1 MVRIVTCTQRTHFFG
16 RNESY
21 TTHSSTNATTR
32 VKHRL
37 VLSWDRSSGSFIFL
51 KDKSVNCDGIR
62 RVLGWLVGY
71 IDCINQWWMLGKFGA
86 LVIILS
92 LYIYTFIGL
101 CGFLFFWVCTLI
113 CIDFQ
118 FLCTCVDRFLCLW
131 DGKTFF
137 EYIDWW
143 CSWSFILRSFVL

>member
-1 MVRIVTCTQRTHFFG
+1 MF
-16 RNESY
+16 
-21 TTHSSTNATTR
+21 
-32 VKHRL
+32 RL

-86 LVIILS
+86 LVILS
-92 LYIYTFIGL
+92 LYIYIHFIGL
-101 CGFLFFWVCTLI
+101 CGFLFFLGFVRSFVLI
-113 CIDFQ
+113 FNFFVHI
-118 FLCTCVDRFLCLW
+118 DRFFVCVW

-137 EYIDWW
+137 
-143 CSWSFILRSFVL
+143 VHV